1 MYYLDTNPAII
12 EDKIISFS
20 QTLHSNHFVLLAL
33 KRRLLDLYRVLEAN
47 QKEETDPIALRK
59 RLERQVIWV
68 ETLNL
73 VQLYTKAPKVYTLA
87 AETIYFFI

>member
-47 QKEETDPIALRK
+47 QKEETDQIALRK

-68 ETLNL
+68 EAPNL
-73 VQLYTKAPKVYTLA
+73 VQLYTKEVYTLA
-87 AETIYFFI
+87 AETIYCFI

>member
-1 MYYLDTNPAII
+1 MISGIELKNNILLISYFVVFKMYYLDTDPAII

-47 QKEETDPIALRK
+47 QKEETDQIALRK
-59 RLERQVIWV
+59 RLERQV
-68 ETLNL
+68 T
-73 VQLYTKAPKVYTLA
+73 
-87 AETIYFFI
+87 